1 MFLIA
6 KYTYIYRPYYY
17 VKNSYGRGV
26 VRQLLNSYH
35 IRHMIEVK
43 DTRKIIRSYYTY
55 ESLRN
60 VEDFEQ
66 NYVLASV
73 KSIMSSMKPI
83 YVSIGN
89 LRISLIIYKQMKQ
102 KNESDTVLRL

>member
-1 MFLIA
+1 
-6 KYTYIYRPYYY
+6 
-17 VKNSYGRGV
+17 
-26 VRQLLNSYH
+26 
-35 IRHMIEVK
+35 MIEVK